1 MLIRPA
7 RLDDADA
14 IRLIY
19 NHEVAH
25 GTATFDIEPRSLEDQ
40 REWLTAR
47 SGAHV
52 VLVAE
57 IDGEV
62 AGFGSLSR
70 YKERAAYSGTVENS
84 VYVDPDRQGQGIGIA
99 LLDALVDRARD
110 HGFHTLIARI
120 GHESEGSIAVHAKAG
135 FVEIG
140 REREVGRKFG
150 RWLDVVIMQRMV
162 T

>member
-14 IRLIY
+14 IRVIY

-110 HGFHTLIARI
+110 HGFHTMIARI

>member
-14 IRLIY
+14 IRVIY

-52 VLVAE
+52 VLVA
-57 IDGEV
+57 G
-62 AGFGSLSR
+62 
-70 YKERAAYSGTVENS
+70 
-84 VYVDPDRQGQGIGIA
+84 
-99 LLDALVDRARD
+99 LL
-110 HGFHTLIARI
+110 
-120 GHESEGSIAVHAKAG
+120 
-135 FVEIG
+135 
-140 REREVGRKFG
+140 
-150 RWLDVVIMQRMV
+150 
-162 T
+162 

>member
-14 IRLIY
+14 IRVIY